1 MKFMFY
7 NSSYKECMLS
17 AILDYCED
25 NKIDFEKV
33 IVDLDFSLL
42 D

>member
-17 AILDYCED
+17 AIFDYCED